1 LKAMIKTFFSLF
13 IPAALVFS
21 QTFEGIPKIYQEL
34 LKELFKNSTAS
45 VEVSLEGDTF
55 TATVSKSTPQG
66 FLRIEITD
74 DSFLTFYYKLEEFLL
89 KKKPKKVSI
98 KVVLN
103 NEVIPFNPFYQ
114 IWDKKNEILLLKFS
128 KLQPKCK
135 PPIITLSAVGK
146 EGIRIWVSFEDI
158 RKLLLEKNYL
168 PAYYCF

>member
-1 LKAMIKTFFSLF
+1 MIRTFFSLF
-13 IPAALVFS
+13 LPTVLVFS
-21 QTFEGIPKIYQEL
+21 QTLEGIPPTYQEL
-34 LKELFKNSTAS
+34 LKKLFKNSKFSAKL
-45 VEVSLEGDTF
+45 SLEGDTF
-55 TATVSKSTPQG
+55 TAIVSKSTPQG
-66 FLRIEITD
+66 FIRIEITD
-74 DSFLTFYYKLEEFLL
+74 DSFLSFYYKLEEILL
-89 KKKPKKVSI
+89 RKKPKKVSI

-135 PPIITLSAVGK
+135 SPIITLSAVGK
-146 EGIRIWVSFEDI
+146 EGIRIWVSFEKI